1 MERIIR
7 GIMRYRNTTRE
18 QMVQEFIKVKND
30 PHVSAFPSNLNL
42 ISLMYQN
49 NPLLPSSLFCLH
61 FSQKQYF
68 SHVWIVE

>member
-30 PHVSAFPSNLNL
+30 PHVSVKHFAIDPFIKKS
-42 ISLMYQN
+42 QN
-49 NPLLPSSLFCLH
+49 
-61 FSQKQYF
+61 K
-68 SHVWIVE
+68 